1 MRRDVIEVRLPKVVL
16 KRIDELS
23 GGVHEGRSAI
33 IKELVRIGL
42 AHVRREQAA
51 ERHIG
56 GQMTLSEAARQAR
69 LTVSAMKQ
77 YLLSRVENP
86 VLQLK
91 GWNAIRHA
99 SDDSALPALQEAA
112 TASDVHRRGRI
123 EWRNG
128 EPLYV
133 FEVTYNRYHS
143 DPTYPKDPKTFGE
156 RIRKARMDKMWMV
169 KELARRLGVTPDT
182 VINWELHNRKPMP
195 QQAKRLRAVLGV
207 EVESGQSSLRP

>member
-1 MRRDVIEVRLPKVVL
+1 MRQKVIELKLSKAVL

-23 GGVHEGRSAI
+23 GGVPEDRGAM

-51 ERHIG
+51 EQHVS
-56 GQMTLSEAARQAR
+56 GQITLSAAARQAR
-69 LTVSAMKQ
+69 LTAGAMKQ
-77 YLLSRVENP
+77 YLLSRADNL

-91 GWNAIRHA
+91 GWDAIQRA
-99 SDDSALPALQEAA
+99 SDDSALPAVQDAT
-112 TASDVHRRGRI
+112 TASDEHRRGRI
-123 EWRNG
+123 EWHNG

-133 FEVTYNRYHS
+133 FEITYNRYHF

-169 KELARRLGVTPDT
+169 KQLARRLGVTPDT
-182 VINWELHNRKPMP
+182 VINWDLHNRKPMP